1 MNANINTTA
10 FGNVFRAC
18 FTPVKNINMPRQVSL
33 HPAYVP
39 MCGAFD
45 VSPTD
50 EELLNI
56 QPFRDKMNNILPSDS
71 WPAALAED
79 RVIDIGRKME
89 VTMVRPIGTENEKLP
104 VLVYL

>member
-1 MNANINTTA
+1 
-10 FGNVFRAC
+10 
-18 FTPVKNINMPRQVSL
+18 MPRQVSL

-50 EELLNI
+50 DELLNI
-56 QPFRDKMNNILPSDS
+56 QPFRNKMNNILPSDS

-89 VTMVRPIGTENEKLP
+89 VTLVRPIGTENEKLP